1 MLSRTWA
8 ERNRA
13 EWDSLRRLVTP
24 LPQGA
29 FLFSRGF
36 KSGVP
41 SASPSLALS
50 LPPSALRRR
59 RPRHRTPHF
68 SCDSDP
74 RVGIDDFPLGQ
85 SRGKERRASL
95 GRKNCR
101 RMNQWKT
108 RFPVSPDRPT
118 ATRASFS
125 TFQRERNKTFSVFLQ
140 IFREH
145 TLEGSS
151 LALLSESHL
160 TGILGLK
167 LGPAMRLLKA
177 IRAL

>member
-1 MLSRTWA
+1 M
-8 ERNRA
+8 
-13 EWDSLRRLVTP
+13 
-24 LPQGA
+24 
-29 FLFSRGF
+29 
-36 KSGVP
+36 
-41 SASPSLALS
+41 
-50 LPPSALRRR
+50 
-59 RPRHRTPHF
+59 
-68 SCDSDP
+68 
-74 RVGIDDFPLGQ
+74 
-85 SRGKERRASL
+85 

-101 RMNQWKT
+101 RMNQWET

-125 TFQRERNKTFSVFLQ
+125 TFQGKRNKTIFHLLQ

>member
-1 MLSRTWA
+1 MTTNTLAR
-8 ERNRA
+8 
-13 EWDSLRRLVTP
+13 SLRP
-24 LPQGA
+24 LAAQPPRTLMTTRVA
-29 FLFSRGF
+29 ATHEASAPFSHVAGIPGHRW
-36 KSGVP
+36 
-41 SASPSLALS
+41 
-50 LPPSALRRR
+50 

-74 RVGIDDFPLGQ
+74 RVGIADFPLGQ

-101 RMNQWKT
+101 RMNQWET